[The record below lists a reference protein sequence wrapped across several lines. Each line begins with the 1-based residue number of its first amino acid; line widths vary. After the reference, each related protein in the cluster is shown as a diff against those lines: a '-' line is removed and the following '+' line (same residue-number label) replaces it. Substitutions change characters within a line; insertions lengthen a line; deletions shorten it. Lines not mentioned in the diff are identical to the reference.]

1 MIKKVFF
8 SLATVCF
15 IICIAYALRVYELHS
30 TAPLTIIQVSGIAGL
45 MLTAGLFVI
54 KAVSLADEK
63 NYGNMAVFLM
73 LSGSMLLFMY
83 FLAFGAMYA
92 NQGIKMS
99 WIDACVIGFLV
110 CCSTIFVIVG
120 LILRVIKNEQ
130 NEMQKIL
137 DHFHGMESIFMNLQN
152 DFEHNKDQR
161 GDYVLAYFKF
171 IDMVRKYQNEEHLNA
186 SKLKVAHMFELTQE
200 WERQIREM

>member
-30 TAPLTIIQVSGIAGL
+30 TAPLTIIQVTGVAGL

-92 NQGIKMS
+92 DQGIKMS
-99 WIDACVIGFLV
+99 WIDACVIGFLA

-137 DHFHGMESIFMNLQN
+137 NHFHDMESIFMNLQN
-152 DFEHNKDQR
+152 DFEHNKDKR

-171 IDMVRKYQNEEHLNA
+171 IDMACKYQNESHMNA